1 MARKEL
7 TLDAMKIADS
17 IRNQSVRVKDCHVA
31 EAIGVDAATIC
42 RFKAEHLDKFC
53 AYLDYLGLTVV
64 EKGLTNLI
72 DRELDALKLL
82 ASKGIEN
89 VGK

>member
-31 EAIGVDAATIC
+31 EAIGVDAATI
-42 RFKAEHLDKFC
+42 
-53 AYLDYLGLTVV
+53 
-64 EKGLTNLI
+64 
-72 DRELDALKLL
+72 
-82 ASKGIEN
+82 
-89 VGK
+89 

>member
-42 RFKAEHLDKFC
+42 RFKAEHAPL
-53 AYLDYLGLTVV
+53 LGDRLSRGR
-64 EKGLTNLI
+64 KHRALQNKNLSLSFT
-72 DRELDALKLL
+72 R
-82 ASKGIEN
+82 G
-89 VGK
+89 

>member
-53 AYLDYLGLTVV
+53 APLLGHRLSRGR
-64 EKGLTNLI
+64 KHPALQNQNLSLSI
-72 DRELDALKLL
+72 MR
-82 ASKGIEN
+82 G
-89 VGK
+89 